1 MALTPVNRPSGSHWR
16 LILQIS
22 RPPGFSR
29 NHLGE
34 KISVQVTKQDDQIKP
49 SGFKFVL
56 GGVCY
61 KEVEVEI
68 KFKSGLTELSNRH
81 G

>member
-1 MALTPVNRPSGSHWR
+1 
-16 LILQIS
+16 
-22 RPPGFSR
+22 
-29 NHLGE
+29 
-34 KISVQVTKQDDQIKP
+34 VTKQDDQIKP
-49 SGFKFVL
+49 SGFTTVL

-68 KFKSGLTELSNRH
+68 KFKSGLTELSKRH